1 MAGHGR
7 RHKTGHDDLGAQA
20 IACQKNSPYSAA
32 MPAAIPPS
40 TPEPTAGKPPVSLL
54 ALFIVFLRIGI
65 LSIGGGF
72 QAYLYR
78 DLVESKW
85 IEQKEYLI
93 GFAVAQLLP
102 GANPVNLA
110 LYFGLKLRGG
120 AGASVAVLGMLVP
133 SFCIILLLG
142 FVYRQLSAYPVTH
155 AILVGIAAV
164 GIAATLAMGIKIS
177 ARLDRTWA
185 SILVALVTFAA
196 VGIFRLP
203 MVPVM
208 AVMVPLSVGLAYAL
222 GRPHAG

>member
-1 MAGHGR
+1 
-7 RHKTGHDDLGAQA
+7 
-20 IACQKNSPYSAA
+20 
-32 MPAAIPPS
+32 MPAEIPPS
-40 TPEPTAGKPPVSLL
+40 TPEPSPAKPHVSLP
-54 ALFIVFLRIGI
+54 ALFVVFLRIGI

-78 DLVESKW
+78 DLVDSKW
-85 IEQKEYLI
+85 IDPKEYLV

-120 AGASVAVLGMLVP
+120 PGATAAVLGMLVP

-142 FVYRQLSAYPVTH
+142 FAYRQLAAYPVTH
-155 AILVGIAAV
+155 AILIGVAAV
-164 GIAATLAMGIKIS
+164 GIGATLAMGIKIS
-177 ARLDRTWA
+177 ARLDRSWS
-185 SILVALVTFAA
+185 SIVVALVTFAA
-196 VGIFRLP
+196 VGIFRIP

-208 AVMVPLSVGLAYAL
+208 AVMVPFSVGLAFVL